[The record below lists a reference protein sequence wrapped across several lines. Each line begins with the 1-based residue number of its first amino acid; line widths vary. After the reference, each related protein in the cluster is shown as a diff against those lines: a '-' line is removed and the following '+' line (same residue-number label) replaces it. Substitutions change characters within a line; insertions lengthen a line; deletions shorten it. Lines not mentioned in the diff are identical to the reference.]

1 MLGRRVGFQVMR
13 LVSSVDMAQQ
23 RVVETSLAVEVEETE
38 EMAHRDA
45 HWHPLVV
52 NLFGMHQTT

>member
-1 MLGRRVGFQVMR
+1 MR